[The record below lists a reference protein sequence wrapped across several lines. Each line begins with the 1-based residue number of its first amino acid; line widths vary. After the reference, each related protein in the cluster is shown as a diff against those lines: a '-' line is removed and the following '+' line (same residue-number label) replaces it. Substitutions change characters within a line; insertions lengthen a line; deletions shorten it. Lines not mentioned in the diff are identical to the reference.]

1 MDVGGINMAKYILAS
16 NSPRRRALLDL
27 LEIPFEVIVPNIEE
41 HLDPLKPI
49 EEAVMDLAFQKA
61 LTIFKTHKDDVVL
74 GFDTI
79 VIVDGVILGKP
90 IDEADAIRM
99 LELLSDKT
107 HIVITAGAIVSK
119 QMSTTFYEKA
129 RVTFVKLSKPEI
141 QAYVDS
147 KEPFDKA
154 GAYAVQGLGAKFV
167 KAINGDYYAIM
178 GLPVSRLYQELKR
191 FH

>member
-1 MDVGGINMAKYILAS
+1 MAKFILAS